1 MELLEVNGLTKS
13 FGGLTAII
21 DLSFQVREREILG
34 LIGPNGAGKTTA
46 FNLISGYYRP
56 DRGQVFFKGENIT
69 GIKPSRICKRGLTR
83 TFQKVQPFL
92 HMTVMENVMVGAFN
106 QYNQTNKAME
116 KAQEILEI
124 TEMIG
129 TRDRTG
135 ESLTLGQLKRL
146 EIAKALSTGP
156 SLLLLDEVLA
166 GLNATE
172 VVDALQLI
180 RKIRGQGV
188 TILMVEHVMQAIM
201 AISDRII
208 VLNNGEKIAEG
219 LPQEVTQDEEVIK
232 AYLGVDFLA
241 M

>member
-1 MELLEVNGLTKS
+1 MELLEVNGITKA
-13 FGGLTAII
+13 FGGLTAVY
-21 DLSFQVREREILG
+21 DLSFLVREGEILG

-46 FNLISGYYRP
+46 FNLVSGYYRP
-56 DRGQVFFKGENIT
+56 DRGRVSFKGTDIT
-69 GIKPSRICKRGLTR
+69 GLKPNKICKLGLTR

-92 HMTVMENVMVGAFN
+92 HMTVMENVIVGAFN
-106 QYNQTNKAME
+106 QYNQTNRARE
-116 KAQEILEI
+116 KAEEILTI
-124 TEMIG
+124 TEMIELK
-129 TRDRTG
+129 DRPG
-135 ESLTLGQLKRL
+135 ENLTLGQWKKL

-172 VVDALQLI
+172 VSDALRLI
-180 RKIRGQGV
+180 RKIRDQGI

-201 AISDRII
+201 ATSDRVV

-219 LPQEVTQDEEVIK
+219 IPQEVTRDEKVIK
-232 AYLGVDFLA
+232 AYLGEDFLT

>member
-1 MELLEVNGLTKS
+1 MDLLEINGLTKS
-13 FGGLTAII
+13 FGGLTAVLE
-21 DLSFQVREREILG
+21 LSFQVREGEILG

-56 DRGQVFFKGENIT
+56 DRGRVYFKGTDIT
-69 GIKPSRICKRGLTR
+69 GLKPNKICKLGLTR

-92 HMTVMENVMVGAFN
+92 HMTVMQNVIVGAFN
-106 QYNQTNKAME
+106 QYSQTDRAQE
-116 KAQEILEI
+116 KAEEVL
-124 TEMIG
+124 TTTDMLDLK
-129 TRDRTG
+129 DRSG
-135 ESLTLGQLKRL
+135 ESLTLGQWKRL

-172 VVDALQLI
+172 VSDALQLI
-180 RKIRGQGV
+180 RKIQSRGI

-201 AISDRII
+201 ATSDRVI

-219 LPQEVTQDEEVIK
+219 IPQEVTRDEKVIK
-232 AYLGVDFLA
+232 AYLGEDFLT

>member
-1 MELLEVNGLTKS
+1 VDLLEINGITKS
-13 FGGLTAII
+13 FGGLTAVYE
-21 DLSFQVREREILG
+21 LSFQVRKGEILG

-56 DRGQVFFKGENIT
+56 DKGRIHFKGADIT
-69 GIKPSRICKRGLTR
+69 GLKPNKICKLGLTR

-92 HMTVMENVMVGAFN
+92 HMTVMQNVIVGAFN
-106 QYNQTNKAME
+106 QHNQTHRARE
-116 KAQEILEI
+116 KAEEILTI
-124 TEMIG
+124 TEMMDLK
-129 TRDRTG
+129 DRPG
-135 ESLTLGQLKRL
+135 ESLTLGQWKKL

-172 VVDALQLI
+172 VSDALQLI
-180 RKIRGQGV
+180 RKIRSQGI

-201 AISDRII
+201 ATSDRVV

-219 LPQEVTQDEEVIK
+219 IPQEITKDEKVIK
-232 AYLGVDFLA
+232 AYLGEDFLT